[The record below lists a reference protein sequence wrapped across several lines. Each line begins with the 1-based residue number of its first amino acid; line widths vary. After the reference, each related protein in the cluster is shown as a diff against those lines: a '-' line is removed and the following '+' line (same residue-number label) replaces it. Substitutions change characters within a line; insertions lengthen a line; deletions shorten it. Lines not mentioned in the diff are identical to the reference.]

1 MPRQCLF
8 HLIHWS
14 TLPRK
19 SSKSMSESA
28 LFAATLK
35 LSKQNSKMSWEHTLD
50 ITPPKT
56 QGSGWRFRS
65 FQKQKLDNSHLAM
78 ITQWRRNFHDYLSS
92 PNGSPT
98 KTQPQN
104 LKVNFITFVSG
115 PGPCSRKS
123 RVSNPVDRAK
133 SIKAAVEGKAYN
145 AEE

>member
-1 MPRQCLF
+1 MTIF
-8 HLIHWS
+8 
-14 TLPRK
+14 
-19 SSKSMSESA
+19 
-28 LFAATLK
+28 
-35 LSKQNSKMSWEHTLD
+35 
-50 ITPPKT
+50 PP
-56 QGSGWRFRS
+56 
-65 FQKQKLDNSHLAM
+65 
-78 ITQWRRNFHDYLSS
+78 

-104 LKVNFITFVSG
+104 PKVNFIIFVSG